1 MDERKLSL
9 LEIRIKADYSRSA
22 SARTSSMSARYLDL
36 LREAM
41 LEGLWKE
48 QEAVAE
54 DAS

>member
-1 MDERKLSL
+1 MNERKFSL
-9 LEIRIKADYSRSA
+9 LEIRIKADCSWSV
-22 SARTSSMSARYLDL
+22 SARICSMSSRYLGL
-36 LREAM
+36 LREAV